1 MESDL
6 PLMEL
11 AEEDDFLIQPFPDP
25 NQTPS
30 KSSFNYF
37 TCSPLALPPS
47 RTKSL
52 NDSVHIEKPS
62 SSSTESSNNK
72 ENINSNNV
80 ELPKLAMGP
89 IQMKRKKK
97 GGDYNLRK
105 SLAWDRAF
113 FTDEGIL
120 DPRELNLI
128 TGINAYTC
136 GRGLPSISEEGSS
149 NSSFSSSSKCRN
161 QPNDIKASKEAL
173 LRELYDKNH
182 TPKGNKVGNH
192 DSLPHHKTHSSS
204 KANSSTKSQLAHV
217 EKANKDESTPL
228 TAKNLAQLTP
238 TTNNNSLPSGLRLP
252 SPSLRFFD
260 QTTTSE
266 SISLHQKRIQQNGDI
281 RPPLTPRTP
290 LSNSLSPSSNYMT
303 KGVSNS
309 NVYQDIVRKMQY
321 ECRGIDVES
330 DKVIEKEKIVL
341 GHEGKMG
348 IEKIALKGS
357 EEIKESEFELH
368 NEEEKS
374 TAGESSQHQE
384 QNVLS
389 ILDGSMDFLQD
400 LSQTSEVELKTDLE
414 NQNGKKMG
422 IIIGNLLERSD
433 VYEHDKKQSNPI
445 VLEQSISHGD
455 VFDFNG
461 DGQPNEHQDFVGV
474 MSSMEMYDFKKNK
487 DATVLIKKSNKQAE
501 FHLASEDPVNEVF
514 VESQR
519 GKIGKREIC
528 LPIEDDARCDNTYSS
543 QKQEGVDVGLIFEQ
557 PLAELQLEY
566 KGDNAILETE
576 SSSYPQSL
584 EEQGIIIGSLLKSGN
599 MMGIEG
605 SKINYGDEVEE
616 GKNKDATMLMKKS
629 NIKSQ
634 DKSLVKYPQNAVTIS
649 DEWLPVIE
657 ASRKDELDGL
667 MQDLTE
673 KFDASKVNL
682 ECHLD
687 AGSLEVE
694 DRVNE
699 VIVGSQRG
707 KIGKRQDDVGGLSV
721 NCITP
726 AESSSPEEINN
737 HLFKEKSSSTCSSVM
752 LMEVQCQNQQPSTSV
767 KATSTT
773 LSSLI
778 PEDKDAIV
786 LMRKSNNIVRQAKS
800 LVKHMPSGVP
810 ISDECLA
817 AIEAPGEDLAQTSR
831 AQTDTEIS
839 NSPNFTPES
848 HLDSLEAEDR
858 VNDVFVESQRGK
870 IGKIEDS
877 ESLLTAEVEEGK
889 NKDTTV
895 LIKKSNTIK
904 RQEDK
909 SLVIHPPNAV
919 PFSDEWLA
927 AIEAAGEEI
936 LTMKRGA
943 VQHSPPDKSIPERNP
958 WSPVKNKT
966 NQIGPYDCTKYMNAM
981 SSNHDSSDQ

>member
-52 NDSVHIEKPS
+52 KDSVHIEKPS

-128 TGINAYTC
+128 TGINSYTC

-161 QPNDIKASKEAL
+161 EPNDMKASKEAL
-173 LRELYDKNH
+173 LKELYDKNR

-192 DSLPHHKTHSSS
+192 DSLPHHKGSMTSRNNLIPKPPINVQKNVGLKSSIKDTHGSQIKAKTGSCSLNLPDKELAQKTVRNLTHSSS
-204 KANSSTKSQLAHV
+204 KAISSTKSQLAHV

-266 SISLHQKRIQQNGDI
+266 SVSLHQKRIQQNGDI

-290 LSNSLSPSSNYMT
+290 LSNSLSPSSNYMGT

-309 NVYQDIVRKMQY
+309 DLYQDIVRKMQY
-321 ECRGIDVES
+321 ECRGTDVDS
-330 DKVIEKEKIVL
+330 DKVIKQEKKVL

-357 EEIKESEFELH
+357 EEIKESETKDEFELH

-374 TAGESSQHQE
+374 TSGESSQHQE
-384 QNVLS
+384 
-389 ILDGSMDFLQD
+389 
-400 LSQTSEVELKTDLE
+400 
-414 NQNGKKMG
+414 
-422 IIIGNLLERSD
+422 
-433 VYEHDKKQSNPI
+433 
-445 VLEQSISHGD
+445 
-455 VFDFNG
+455 
-461 DGQPNEHQDFVGV
+461 PNI
-474 MSSMEMYDFKKNK
+474 
-487 DATVLIKKSNKQAE
+487 LIKKSN
-501 FHLASEDPVNEVF
+501 
-514 VESQR
+514 
-519 GKIGKREIC
+519 
-528 LPIEDDARCDNTYSS
+528 
-543 QKQEGVDVGLIFEQ
+543 
-557 PLAELQLEY
+557 
-566 KGDNAILETE
+566 
-576 SSSYPQSL
+576 
-584 EEQGIIIGSLLKSGN
+584 
-599 MMGIEG
+599 
-605 SKINYGDEVEE
+605 
-616 GKNKDATMLMKKS
+616 

-634 DKSLVKYPQNAVTIS
+634 GKSLVKVKHPQNAVTIS
-649 DEWLPVIE
+649 DEWLAAIE
-657 ASRKDELDGL
+657 ASGE
-667 MQDLTE
+667 DLAQSLGEQADTN
-673 KFDASKVNL
+673 KSNASK
-682 ECHLD
+682 
-687 AGSLEVE
+687 
-694 DRVNE
+694 
-699 VIVGSQRG
+699 SQRG
-707 KIGKRQDDVGGLSV
+707 KIGKIQDDVGA
-721 NCITP
+721 TP
-726 AESSSPEEINN
+726 AESSSLEENKCGIVSEINDN
-737 HLFKEKSSSTCSSVM
+737 FFKEKESV
-752 LMEVQCQNQQPSTSV
+752 LQVAQCASIYPQNLKEEGLDKEAAIIQQPSTSL

-773 LSSLI
+773 LCSDI
-778 PEDKDAIV
+778 PQI
-786 LMRKSNNIVRQAKS
+786 
-800 LVKHMPSGVP
+800 HPPSG
-810 ISDECLA
+810 
-817 AIEAPGEDLAQTSR
+817 IEDPGEDLAQTSR

-839 NSPNFTPES
+839 NSSNFTPES

-858 VNDVFVESQRGK
+858 VSEVFVESQRGK
-870 IGKIEDS
+870 IGKREDS
-877 ESLLTAEVEEGK
+877 ESLLTEEVEEGK

-958 WSPVKNKT
+958 WSPVKNKA